1 MDTNLIIELME
12 IPHWYA
18 LYTRSRHEKK
28 VDAQLKEK
36 GIESYLPL
44 HTVIRQWSDR
54 KKKVEEPLFRC
65 YVFVHLALKDRLRA
79 LQTEGVVRMVS
90 FGGKPSVIPDSQI
103 EAVKRLLQEG
113 LVVEPYQYLKEG
125 QWVEVVQG
133 PLTGLQGILIEKR
146 GSQKLVVSIDSIR
159 QSISVQIDARLVKAI
174 Y

>member
-1 MDTNLIIELME
+1 MGTITDLIE

-36 GIESYLPL
+36 SIESYLPL

-65 YVFVHLALKDRLRA
+65 YVFVHLALQDYLKALR
-79 LQTEGVVRMVS
+79 TYGVVRMIS

-113 LVVEPYQYLKEG
+113 LAVESCEYLKEG

-133 PLTGLQGILIEKR
+133 PLTGLQGILLEKR
-146 GSQKLVVSIDSIR
+146 GGQNLVISISSIR
-159 QSISVQIDARLVKAI
+159 QSISVQIDAHLVKPI